1 LQQQTKP
8 NQTKPKN
15 KMKAIKLLKTQ
26 KIESAASK
34 DSNRPAICSPFI
46 RDGRLVATDGKILA
60 SIPIEGIEPEDQTE
74 LEGKKLPIEA
84 LKAARKVGGNREE
97 NSRLNVTDDNRCE
110 VAGGASFPL
119 PELLPEAPK
128 VAEIVLARKHPDE
141 DDAFAVTLDVALI
154 AKLSEALGDQNI
166 TFIFTKGEP
175 LRMVTMLPESRNG
188 AFGLI
193 MPRRTR

>member
-1 LQQQTKP
+1 
-8 NQTKPKN
+8 
-15 KMKAIKLLKTQ
+15 MKTLKLLKAH

-34 DSNRPAICSPFI
+34 DASRTAINHPFI
-46 RDGRLVATDGKILA
+46 RDGRLIATTGSILA
-60 SIPIEGIEPEDQTE
+60 SIPIEGLEPEQGAE

-84 LKAARKVGGNREE
+84 LKAARKVGGTREE

-119 PELLPEAPK
+119 PELLPEPPK
-128 VAEIVLARKHPDE
+128 LDCILPARKHPDE
-141 DDAFAVTLDVALI
+141 EDAFAVTLDVALI
-154 AKLSEALGDQNI
+154 ARLSEALGDQNV

-193 MPRRTR
+193 APRRTN

>member
-1 LQQQTKP
+1 
-8 NQTKPKN
+8 
-15 KMKAIKLLKTQ
+15 MKTIKILKAH
-26 KIESAASK
+26 KVESAVSK
-34 DSNRPAICSPFI
+34 DTNRPAICSPFI

-60 SIPIEGIEPEDQTE
+60 SIPIEGLEPEQGVE
-74 LEGKKLPIEA
+74 LEGKKLPTEA

-110 VAGGASFPL
+110 VAGGASFLL

-128 VAEIVLARKHPDE
+128 VAEIVSARKHPDE

-154 AKLSEALGDQNI
+154 ARLSEALGDQNI

>member
-1 LQQQTKP
+1 M
-8 NQTKPKN
+8 KN
-15 KMKAIKLLKTQ
+15 IKLLKTQ

-128 VAEIVLARKHPDE
+128 VAEIVSAKLNRE
-141 DDAFAVTLDVALI
+141 DAAFSVTLDLALLER
-154 AKLSEALGDQNI
+154 LSEAIGCQKVTLCFKDNKSII
-166 TFIFTKGEP
+166 T
-175 LRMVTMLPESRNG
+175 VLPYDANG
-188 AFGLI
+188 AFGLL
-193 MPRRTR
+193 MPMRTE

>member
-1 LQQQTKP
+1 
-8 NQTKPKN
+8 
-15 KMKAIKLLKTQ
+15 MKTIKLLKAH

-34 DSNRPAICSPFI
+34 DQNRPAICNPFI

-60 SIPIEGIEPEDQTE
+60 SIPIEGLEPEELGE
-74 LEGKKLPIEA
+74 LEGKKLPAEA
-84 LKAARKVGGNREE
+84 LKAARKVGGNKEE
-97 NSRLNVTDDNRCE
+97 NSHLNITEDNRCE

-119 PELLPEAPK
+119 PEQLPEAPFLGS
-128 VAEIVLARKHPDE
+128 ILPARKYPDE
-141 DDAFAVTLDVALI
+141 EDAFAVTLDVALI
-154 AKLSEALGDQNI
+154 ARLSEALGDQNI

-193 MPRRTR
+193 MPRRTN